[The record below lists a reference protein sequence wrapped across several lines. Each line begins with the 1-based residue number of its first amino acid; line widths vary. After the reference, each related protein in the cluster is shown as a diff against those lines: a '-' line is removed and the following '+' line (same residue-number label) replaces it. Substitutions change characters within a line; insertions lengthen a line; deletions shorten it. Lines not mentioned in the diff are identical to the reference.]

1 MNAEEKMNH
10 EINKMKILINAPKE
24 ENNIDELKEQFD
36 KVWSSCNDYIKSEN
50 LEELEK
56 LFTTLPGATY
66 GVNLNKLVGTN
77 FTISDASIKA
87 ATGYLK
93 NCRNAKDVN
102 EETLVKSILYLAF
115 AFGNDK
121 KDPNGLE
128 K

>member
-1 MNAEEKMNH
+1 MNNT
-10 EINKMKILINAPKE
+10 
-24 ENNIDELKEQFD
+24 
-36 KVWSSCNDYIKSEN
+36 
-50 LEELEK
+50 ELEK
-56 LFTTLPGATY
+56 LFNDLPGTY
-66 GVNLNKLVGTN
+66 NKIDLNKLEGVN

-102 EETLVKSILYLAF
+102 EETLVKSILYIAF